1 MNYEMY
7 LLRLVLAFLFGAGI
21 GLERQIRQRSA
32 GLTTNALVSVG
43 ACVFIL
49 LSEIMYGEEQG
60 NIDRLRVVSQIV
72 TGIGFL
78 GAGVIMR
85 DGFNI
90 HGLNTAATIWCSAA
104 VGSLCGFGMFFEGGM
119 AAVAIVGTHLALKP
133 ITDRLDRRPR
143 KYVEMRKIGV
153 KVVVMGNTSDIDEM
167 RDVLL
172 SLVDTLDNAEIQK
185 TEKTHNLKE
194 GQTTVTMELLTKD
207 VERAFRLFQDELSGN
222 TLFLKVATEVLS
234 QRVEH

>member
-207 VERAFRLFQDELSGN
+207 VEKAFRLFQDDLSGN

>member
-1 MNYEMY
+1 MSYEMY
-7 LLRLVLAFLFGAGI
+7 LLRLAMAFLFGAGI

-49 LSEIMYGEEQG
+49 LSEIMYGYGEG
-60 NIDRLRVVSQIV
+60 NIDRLRVVSQVV

-104 VGSLCGFGMFFEGGM
+104 VGSLCGFGMFFEGGL

-143 KYVEMRKIGV
+143 KYVEMKKIGV
-153 KVVVMGNTSDIDEM
+153 KVVVMGDTADIDEM

-207 VERAFRLFQDELSGN
+207 VEKASRLFQDELSGN
-222 TLFLKVATEVLS
+222 TLFLKVTTEVLS

>member
-1 MNYEMY
+1 
-7 LLRLVLAFLFGAGI
+7 
-21 GLERQIRQRSA
+21 
-32 GLTTNALVSVG
+32 
-43 ACVFIL
+43 
-49 LSEIMYGEEQG
+49 
-60 NIDRLRVVSQIV
+60 
-72 TGIGFL
+72 
-78 GAGVIMR
+78 MR

-153 KVVVMGNTSDIDEM
+153 KVVVMGNTADIDEM

>member
-7 LLRLVLAFLFGAGI
+7 LLRLALAFVFGAGI

-49 LSEIMYGEEQG
+49 LSEIMYGHEQG

-153 KVVVMGNTSDIDEM
+153 KVVAMGNTTDIDEM

>member
-21 GLERQIRQRSA
+21 GLERQIRQRIA

-207 VERAFRLFQDELSGN
+207 VEKAFRLFQDELSGN

>member
-7 LLRLVLAFLFGAGI
+7 LLRLALAFIFGAGI

-119 AAVAIVGTHLALKP
+119 AAVAIVGTHLALKL

-207 VERAFRLFQDELSGN
+207 VEKAFRLFQDELSGN

>member
-1 MNYEMY
+1 MY
-7 LLRLVLAFLFGAGI
+7 LLRLALAFLFGAGI

-32 GLTTNALVSVG
+32 GLSTNALVSVG

-49 LSEIMYGEEQG
+49 LSEIMYGQEQG

-104 VGSLCGFGMFFEGGM
+104 VGSLCGFGMFFEAGI
-119 AAVAIVGTHLALKP
+119 AAIAIVGTHLALKP
-133 ITDRLDRRPR
+133 IIDLLDRRPR
-143 KYVEMRKIGV
+143 KYVEMKKIGIR
-153 KVVVMGNTSDIDEM
+153 VVATGKTPDEDEM
-167 RDVLL
+167 RSILL
-172 SLVDTLDNAEIQK
+172 LLVDKLENAEIQK
-185 TEKTHNLKE
+185 VERSHNVIDGE
-194 GQTTVTMELLTKD
+194 TTVAVEILTKN
-207 VERAFRLFQDELSGN
+207 VGEAFNLFEKELSENG
-222 TLFLKVATEVLS
+222 LFLKVVTEMLT

>member
-207 VERAFRLFQDELSGN
+207 VEKAFRLFQDELSGN

>member
-1 MNYEMY
+1 MSYEMY
-7 LLRLVLAFLFGAGI
+7 LLRLARAFVFGAGI

-49 LSEIMYGEEQG
+49 LSEIMYSEGEG
-60 NIDRLRVVSQIV
+60 NIDRLRVVSQVV

-133 ITDRLDRRPR
+133 ITDRLDKRPR

-172 SLVDTLDNAEIQK
+172 SLVDILDNAEIQK

>member
-104 VGSLCGFGMFFEGGM
+104 VGSLCGFGMFFEGGI

-194 GQTTVTMELLTKD
+194 SQTTVTMELLTKD

>member
-49 LSEIMYGEEQG
+49 LSEIMYGHEQG

-143 KYVEMRKIGV
+143 KYVEMKKIGV
-153 KVVVMGNTSDIDEM
+153 RVVATGKTPDEDEM
-167 RDVLL
+167 RSILL
-172 SLVDTLDNAEIQK
+172 MLVDKLENAEIQK
-185 TEKTHNLKE
+185 VERTHNIIE
-194 GQTTVTMELLTKD
+194 GDTTVSVEILTKS
-207 VERAFRLFQDELSGN
+207 VGEAFKLFEKELSAN
-222 TLFLKVATEVLS
+222 SVFTKVITEMLT

>member
-1 MNYEMY
+1 MSYGMY
-7 LLRLVLAFLFGAGI
+7 LLRLALAFLFGAGI

-49 LSEIMYGEEQG
+49 LSEIMYGQGHG
-60 NIDRLRVVSQIV
+60 NIDRLRVVSQVV

-85 DGFNI
+85 DGFTI

-133 ITDRLDRRPR
+133 VTDRLDRRPR
-143 KYVEMRKIGV
+143 KYVEMKNIGV
-153 KVVVMGNTSDIDEM
+153 RVVATGKTPDEDEM
-167 RDVLL
+167 RTTLL
-172 SLVDTLDNAEIQK
+172 LLADRLEKAQIQK
-185 TEKTHNLKE
+185 IEKTHNVKAE
-194 GQTTVTMELLTKD
+194 ETTISVEILTKD
-207 VERAFRLFQDELSGN
+207 VEGASRCLQEEV
-222 TLFLKVATEVLS
+222 FLKVVTEVVTV
-234 QRVEH
+234 RVEH

>member
-104 VGSLCGFGMFFEGGM
+104 VGSLCGFGMFFEGGI

-207 VERAFRLFQDELSGN
+207 VEKAFRLFQDELSGN